1 MKKIEPMSWK
11 QEMAAFREKTDAFYK
26 GEIKKNEY
34 KGFPAC
40 TEAMHRKA
48 DRPACFV

>member
-34 KGFPAC
+34 KGFSGLYGS
-40 TEAMHRKA
+40 
-48 DRPACFV
+48 